1 MKTWPQIEEI
11 ILQNDKRGVSELKS
25 YVANDFCTAAAEYLL
40 QSAGDIVITTGFYI
54 LSAGQHETDGPPAAI
69 AIGNALQ
76 SLGRNVIYVSDKL
89 SIPMLQAWGGVE
101 ARIVEFPIEM
111 DSTSTLFA
119 RDLLEKLNPGLLLSI
134 ERCGRTAEG
143 SYLNMRGL
151 DITEYTAK
159 IDYLFDYGLPSIGIG
174 DGGNEIGM
182 GNLIEYIPGVE
193 TLPNLPAI
201 TTVDKLILASVSN
214 WGGYGL
220 VAALSKC
227 VGQDLLPSNREVET
241 IIRQMVAAGAVDG
254 TSGENKEYVDG
265 FSLKENIEHLE
276 CIRTWAGVSEN

>member
-1 MKTWPQIEEI
+1 MKTSLQIEEI

-25 YVANDFCTAAAEYLL
+25 YVASDFCTAAAEYLL
-40 QSAGDIVITTGFYI
+40 QSAGDVVITTGFYI

-89 SIPMLQAWGGVE
+89 SIPMLEAWAGVE
-101 ARIVEFPIEM
+101 ASIVEFPIETEP
-111 DSTSTLFA
+111 TSTLFA

-159 IDYLFDYGLPSIGIG
+159 IDCLFDYGFPSIGIG

-182 GNLIEYIPGVE
+182 GNLIEYIPDVE
-193 TLPNLPAI
+193 TLPNQPAI
-201 TTVDKLILASVSN
+201 SMVDKLILASVSN

-220 VAALSKC
+220 VGALSKC
-227 VGQDLLPSNREVET
+227 VGQDLLQSNREVET
-241 IIRQMVAAGAVDG
+241 IIRHMVAAGAVDG

-265 FSLKENIEHLE
+265 FSLKENIEHLD
-276 CIRTWAGVSEN
+276 CIRTWVKSQ

>member
-1 MKTWPQIEEI
+1 MNTSLQIEEI
-11 ILQNDKRGVSELKS
+11 ILQNDKRGVSELKA
-25 YVANDFCTAAAEYLL
+25 YVPNDYCTEAAEYLL
-40 QSAGDIVITTGFYI
+40 QSAGDIIITTGFYI

-76 SLGRNVIYVSDKL
+76 SLGRNVTYVSDKL
-89 SIPMLQAWGGVE
+89 SIPMLQAWAGGE
-101 ARIVEFPIEM
+101 ARIVEFPIETE
-111 DSTSTLFA
+111 SASALFA
-119 RDLLEKLNPGLLLSI
+119 ADLLDQLKPGLLLAI
-134 ERCGRTAEG
+134 ERCGRTSEG

-151 DITEYTAK
+151 DITQYTAK

-182 GNLIEYIPGVE
+182 GNLIEYIPKIE

-201 TTVDKLILASVSN
+201 STVDKLILASVSN

-220 VAALSKC
+220 VGALSKG
-227 VGQDLLPSNREVET
+227 VGKDLLPSNGEVET
-241 IIRQMVAAGAVDG
+241 IIRYMVAEGAVDG
-254 TSGENKEYVDG
+254 TSGDNKDYVDG

-276 CIRTWAGVSEN
+276 SIRDWITRQ